1 MLDASGGVTICG
13 DMLVEASV
21 FLLVSVPMP
30 NSDPAVKGEYAASM
44 EEEEEVVQSV
54 AVPVDAYS
62 VPSPVQTLSLH
73 LTYILTAVLA

>member
-13 DMLVEASV
+13 GAQVAASV
-21 FLLVSVPMP
+21 LLLLSVPVP

-44 EEEEEVVQSV
+44 EEEEVVQSV
-54 AVPVDAYS
+54 AVPVDAYY

-73 LTYILTAVLA
+73 LPY

>member
-1 MLDASGGVTICG
+1 MS
-13 DMLVEASV
+13 
-21 FLLVSVPMP
+21 LLVSVPVP

-54 AVPVDAYS
+54 AVPVDAYY

-73 LTYILTAVLA
+73 LPY

>member
-1 MLDASGGVTICG
+1 MLDASGGVTIRG
-13 DMLVEASV
+13 GALVAASV
-21 FLLVSVPMP
+21 SLLVSVPVP

-44 EEEEEVVQSV
+44 EEEEVVQYV

-73 LTYILTAVLA
+73 LPY